1 MVERSKLD
9 ITQKALLDSITTLLK
24 AYNEMYLSPLY
35 MHSRTTITFEGQR
48 YKVTDIQTKWRKRH
62 ETNE

>member
-9 ITQKALLDSITTLLK
+9 ITQKALLDSIATLLK